1 MKEVD
6 LLWHKT
12 DTELFAKNEFL
23 RYISSPMEYLLNI
36 LNLDNFLFGIPA
48 LKIIAV
54 TVIITVTLL
63 FRRLFSVLVIKYL
76 KKLAARTSTELD
88 DSLIQVIEKPLGAL
102 ILLTGLIISRMLLVA
117 HINPSI
123 DRTLQSFLQF
133 CFVMILCWAVY
144 RSAEVSSVILEKIAR
159 RTKNELDD
167 LLLPYAKRVIKSI
180 AILIAMVKAAEV
192 FLGMSAASLIG
203 LLGGMGLTLG
213 LVFKDIIANWFG
225 CAVIYID
232 NLFREGDWVQLDDGK
247 VVDADVESIGIRS
260 TQFRNFDKTVSIV
273 PNAVIATAVVKNWSR
288 MYKRRVKYSFK
299 IDGISSEKL
308 ERILSGIREIIH
320 TDEDVHQEFHMVNF
334 RELEGNARII
344 RLYYFTKTTLWKQHE
359 QVRENINLKIIK
371 LFEKEDIQRLAYTI
385 IDLSEDR
392 PGEFQLKGG
401 RE

>member
-1 MKEVD
+1 M
-6 LLWHKT
+6 
-12 DTELFAKNEFL
+12 
-23 RYISSPMEYLLNI
+23 
-36 LNLDNFLFGIPA
+36 
-48 LKIIAV
+48 
-54 TVIITVTLL
+54 
-63 FRRLFSVLVIKYL
+63 
-76 KKLAARTSTELD
+76 AARTATEVD
-88 DSLIQVIEKPLGAL
+88 DALIQVVEKPLGFMI
-102 ILLTGLIISRMLLVA
+102 ILFGLVISRMLLVA

-123 DRTLQSFLQF
+123 DRTLQSLLQF
-133 CFVMILCWAVY
+133 CFVMIVCWAVY
-144 RSAEVSSVILEKIAR
+144 RSADIFTVVLGKIAR
-159 RTKNELDD
+159 RTKTELDD
-167 LLLPYAKRVIKSI
+167 LLIPYTTKVIKSI
-180 AILIAMVKAAEV
+180 AILIGMIKTAEV

-225 CAVIYID
+225 CAIIYID

-260 TQFRNFDKTVSIV
+260 TKFRNFDKTVSIV
-273 PNAVIATAVVKNWSR
+273 PNAFIASAVVKNWSR
-288 MYKRRVKYSFK
+288 MYKRRVKYSFR

-308 ERILSGIREIIH
+308 ERILSGIREIIQ

-385 IDLSEDR
+385 VDLSEDR
-392 PGEFQLKGG
+392 PGEFQQKSG
-401 RE
+401 RP